1 MMVEPYKRCVLSRM
15 KTSKL
20 KFSTLLLLLG
30 ICFTSRTVIAADSN
44 WFYLEAD
51 ATRATV
57 TVAKTD
63 FKPVLP
69 RYKLGVFITQGF
81 LLEAQYTGS
90 GDDTVD
96 NSNVEIENISAAY
109 LRLDSGIR
117 SSMRMY
123 VLLGSA
129 ETKLNVKGSGGATAG
144 TDTYKD
150 FSWGIGIED
159 RTWSKHTLLTLEYT
173 EYFKSDDVIISAV
186 SLGFKFEY

>member
-1 MMVEPYKRCVLSRM
+1 M

-20 KFSTLLLLLG
+20 KFSALLLLLAV
-30 ICFTSRTVIAADSN
+30 CSTSRAASAADSN
-44 WFYLEAD
+44 WFYFEVD
-51 ATRATV
+51 ATRARV
-57 TVAKTD
+57 TVAETE
-63 FKPVLP
+63 FNPVLP
-69 RYKLGVFITQGF
+69 RYKLGVFITQGIM
-81 LLEAQYTGS
+81 LEAHYSGS

-96 NSNVEIENISAAY
+96 NSNMEIENISAAY

-117 SSMRMY
+117 STMRMY

-129 ETKLNVKGSGGATAG
+129 ETKLNVRGSGGATAG

-150 FSWGIGIED
+150 FSWGLGIED

-173 EYFKSDDVIISAV
+173 EYFNKDEVLISAV